1 MKSILN
7 HSYGELE
14 REFIDIY
21 DNIKSL
27 DRAQIE
33 NAKTDFEIMIK
44 AVLAFKAFGDSNVKR
59 AVNVLIRS
67 PIWGEAKELKQ
78 FIERHLPEVTRTYVK
93 LHAPTLYLD
102 SLNTFCDPEKKFLL
116 GYLGVGIAD
125 VAGTQYYI
133 VDTDVFNKRLE
144 EIDEEKLY
152 LFKANVCFYNEYVVK
167 AKSSSEAMMK
177 INQYFDSRTDKR
189 VEVDRQIDPSIV
201 LKSEATNGKIRY
213 TCGSSKVPY
222 KLIGLQ

>member
-1 MKSILN
+1 MKSVLN
-7 HSYGELE
+7 RSYGDLE
-14 REFIDIY
+14 REFINIY

-27 DRAQIE
+27 DRVQIE
-33 NAKTDFEIMIK
+33 SAKTDFEIMVK
-44 AVLAFKAFGDSNVKR
+44 AVLAFKAFGDSDVKR
-59 AVNVLIRS
+59 AVDVLIWS
-67 PIWGEAKELKQ
+67 PIWGETKELKQ
-78 FIERHLPEVTRTYVK
+78 FIERHLPEATRTYVK
-93 LHAPTLYLD
+93 VHAPTLYLD
-102 SLNTFCDPEKKFLL
+102 SLKTFCDPEKKFLL
-116 GYLGVGIAD
+116 GYLGIGIAD

-167 AKSSSEAMMK
+167 AKSSSEAMIKM
-177 INQYFDSRTDKR
+177 NQYFDRRTDKR

-201 LKSEATNGKIRY
+201 LKSEATNGKVRY
-213 TCGSSKVPY
+213 TGNCRVPY